1 MSSTRTF
8 IIPARATYGE
18 YDAETNTSK
27 REVTLLSGET
37 VTFLNLNTYAE
48 KHAETDELFVHVEV
62 ERGTP
67 LDDQLL
73 ERFYNGDIEVKHSFT
88 LELFEDLEDLLV
100 DTLGDEI
107 MDRTM
112 RLQWD
117 VRYLVERAQAAA
129 RTAPC
134 NPHGYTFDKNTL
146 IAVAALLDFH
156 VSYQDVEDELA
167 LKVTIVEG
175 LGAKHYDPCQGEV
188 IEHVPV
194 TLTGEIKAD
203 VNSIPASEWDA
214 AWSKPEPWSAGDN
227 VEVKPF

>member
-62 ERGTP
+62 KRDTP
-67 LDDQLL
+67 LDEQLL
-73 ERFYNGDIEVKHSFT
+73 QRFYNGDIEVKHSFT
-88 LELFEDLEDLLV
+88 HHAFDELEENLV
-100 DTLGDEI
+100 DALGDEI

-117 VRYLVERAQAAA
+117 VRYLVERAEAAA
-129 RTAPC
+129 RTAPF
-134 NPHGYTFDKNTL
+134 NPHGFGYDKNTL

-156 VSYQDVEDELA
+156 VSYQEVESELE

-175 LGAKHYDPCQGEV
+175 LGAKHYNPCRDEV

-194 TLTGEIKAD
+194 TVKGEIKAD
-203 VNSIPASEWDA
+203 INSIPASEWDA